1 MNAGRIAAAL
11 AKIEHAQR
19 MLDEGV
25 RDLAAATSVVP
36 GDVAPRTIRRPP
48 GESDEVAAARAR
60 RILREKGFVPR

>member
-11 AKIEHAQR
+11 AKIEQAQR

-25 RDLAAATSVVP
+25 RDLAAATSVAP
-36 GDVAPRTIRRPP
+36 GDVVPRTIRRPP